1 MKTFKL
7 LTDRLL
13 LKSVEVSNLSEVHEL
28 LSIPEVDQYNALGIP
43 TNKEV
48 TNVYLQEWID
58 DFEMRKEFVFSIQNI
73 ANEEFMGLVS
83 LKIGNPKYSIGSIW
97 YKLHPDFW
105 SKGYAT
111 ESARRIL
118 KFSFEEIGLHR
129 VEAGCAIENIGS
141 VRVLEKIG
149 MIKEGHKRKV
159 LPLKTGW
166 SDNYE
171 FAMLEED
178 WK

>member
-1 MKTFKL
+1 MLELF
-7 LTDRLL
+7 TDRLQ
-13 LKSVEVSNLSEVHEL
+13 LKIVDTSNLSKIHEL
-28 LSIPEVDQYNALGIP
+28 LSVPEVDLYNALGIP

-48 TNVYLQEWID
+48 TDVYLQEWID
-58 DFEMRKEFVFSIQNI
+58 DFEMRKEFVFAIYIQSSK
-73 ANEEFMGLVS
+73 EFIGLIS

-97 YKLHPDFW
+97 YKLHPIFW

-111 ESARRIL
+111 ESAKRIL

-129 VEAGCAIENIGS
+129 VEAGCAIANIGS

-149 MIKEGHKRKV
+149 MIREGHKRKV

-178 WK
+178 WSN